1 MTGAVADAGGIKVTE
16 GDRRFAAL
24 SRGFNPRW
32 RARPDYIR
40 LVSDGSQVRHALEE
54 AVNEPVADPARRRIT
69 VRSGGHCY
77 EDFVCA
83 DDVRVIIDMSL
94 MDRVQY
100 DPALDAVCVD
110 AGVTNGDLRRKLF
123 LKTGRVLPGGS
134 CPSVGIGGHIP
145 VGGFGLLSRQHGLT
159 VDYLYGVEVAVVG
172 ADRRVRLVTAT
183 RDSRDRDL
191 RRLWWAHTG
200 GGGGNFGIV
209 TKFWF
214 RDLPQAPEK
223 VLFTASGWKWSTI
236 DKERFRRI
244 VRNFGRFFAEHRGPG
259 PYDPLFAIL
268 QLTHSSQDKIG
279 LIVQIDAGVPDAEK
293 LLTDF
298 LNAMNEGVGVDR
310 HALSEAYGEY
320 PAFTGLHAPIMLPWD
335 TVEKL
340 FGPVDNLRAGKH
352 KSAYMVE
359 PLPDD
364 QIDALWAG
372 LAEDA
377 AGARR
382 DAVVQIDSYGGAINR
397 LRPGQTAARQR
408 SSILKLQHQV
418 YWPIAESG
426 EGHLRWI
433 RTLYRNMYRRTG
445 GVPLPLAEQP
455 GSPVTDGCYIGYP
468 DVDLGDPEWN
478 TSDVPWPALYYG
490 EDYAVLRQVK
500 DRWDPL
506 NIFHHRQSV
515 EPLRHSGDGAAEPG
529 PIGGGGHAQMPEEG
543 PA

>member
-1 MTGAVADAGGIKVTE
+1 MGAVADAGGIKVTE

-24 SRGFNPRW
+24 CRGFNPRW
-32 RARPDYIR
+32 RARPDYVR
-40 LVSDGSQVRHALEE
+40 LVSDSAQVRYALEQ
-54 AVNEPVADPARRRIT
+54 AVNEPADPARARIT

-77 EDFVCA
+77 EDFVCSQ
-83 DDVRVIIDMSL
+83 DVRVIIDMSL

-100 DPALDAVCVD
+100 DPALDAVCVE

-123 LKTGRVLPGGS
+123 LRTGRVLPGGS
-134 CPSVGIGGHIP
+134 CPSVGIGGHVP

-183 RDSRDRDL
+183 ADSRDEDV

-214 RDLPQAPEK
+214 RDLPMAPEK
-223 VLFTASGWKWSTI
+223 VLLTASGWKWSTI
-236 DKERFRRI
+236 DKARFRRI
-244 VRNFGRFFAEHRGPG
+244 VRNFGRFFAAHREPGG

-268 QLTHSSQDKIG
+268 QLTHRSQDKIG

-298 LNAMNEGVGVDR
+298 LTAMNEGVGVER
-310 HALSEAYGEY
+310 HSLSESYGEY
-320 PAFTGLHAPIMLPWD
+320 PAFTGLHAPLMLPWD

-352 KSAYMVE
+352 KSAYMIQ
-359 PLPDD
+359 PLPDE

-377 AGARR
+377 PGTRR

-397 LRPGQTAARQR
+397 TPSGRTAVRQR

-418 YWPIAESG
+418 YWPIGESG
-426 EGHLRWI
+426 DDHLRWI
-433 RTLYRNMYRRTG
+433 RTLYRDMYRRTG
-445 GVPLPLAEQP
+445 GVPLPESEQQGP
-455 GSPVTDGCYIGYP
+455 PVTDGCYIGYP
-468 DVDLGDPEWN
+468 DVDLDDPAWN
-478 TSDVPWPALYYG
+478 TSGVPSPTLYHG
-490 EDYAVLRQVK
+490 EDHALLQRVK
-500 DRWDPL
+500 ERWDPL
-506 NIFHHRQSV
+506 NVFRHRQSV
-515 EPLRHSGDGAAEPG
+515 RLPRDGGAEASPV
-529 PIGGGGHAQMPEEG
+529 GGGGDAEVAEEG